1 MVVSSITI
9 GTDTT
14 IGTTDTG
21 TEVTEVTDT
30 EVTDTDITTDS
41 VPQAILCSPVNSPV
55 RSPIVM
61 RPRLQPGLLGRGLL
75 QPRQLFERPVER
87 AIRQPGTPGLAAP
100 RVRAIYIHT

>member
-1 MVVSSITI
+1 MISSITI

-14 IGTTDTG
+14 IGGTDTG
-21 TEVTEVTDT
+21 T

-100 RVRAIYIHT
+100 RVRASHSS

>member
-14 IGTTDTG
+14 EGT
-21 TEVTEVTDT
+21 TEVTEVTED
-30 EVTDTDITTDS
+30 TTDS

-100 RVRAIYIHT
+100 QVRAIYIHT